1 MNIKKTGLLF
11 LAIILIAVP
20 ILAADSNVEE
30 EKANVAA
37 VVNGEEITVDELD
50 SYMQLNNLVMQLYQT
65 NQEFAQ
71 FLIMTKAGQ
80 DFLNEYRKQKVEE
93 LIVVK
98 LLQQEAENQNITLS
112 DEKKNELFNEQL
124 AYIKQQNGFS
134 SDEQFE
140 NALKQNG
147 FESLAAF
154 KDYFFEQNTK
164 VLEVNELRE
173 RLLGEITVSDK
184 EIEDY
189 YNENIE
195 SYKFGDQVKASHI
208 LLETEESAKEV
219 LEKLN
224 NGADFAEMAKEYSTG
239 PSAEDGGDLGFF
251 EKGDMVKE
259 FEEAAFGLEVGETS
273 DIVKTQYGYHIIL
286 VTDKR
291 EAGVKSLEEV
301 KDNIKSGLLA
311 NKRKKTWENFV
322 EELRE
327 KAEIEIK
334 L

>member
-1 MNIKKTGLLF
+1 M
-11 LAIILIAVP
+11 IAVP
-20 ILAADSNVEE
+20 ILAADSNVEEE

-311 NKRKKTWENFV
+311 NKRKETWENFV
-322 EELRE
+322 EELRG

>member
-80 DFLNEYRKQKVEE
+80 DFLNEYRKQKAEE

-311 NKRKKTWENFV
+311 NKRKETWENFV

>member
-11 LAIILIAVP
+11 LAIIMIAVP

-311 NKRKKTWENFV
+311 NKRKETWENFV